1 MRGWGREETRGVNAH
16 PFDLGQ
22 WRRPGIACKPN
33 CPTKLTIMAWFD
45 QKKQIDA
52 LRQDVDE
59 LKRQFRGLELEWTS
73 VYDSTRRMLAKISR
87 RQQREDASEDTQ
99 RAEGENGATSGIES
113 SPSSLSARQQE
124 LNARILARRARLPQ
138 KGGE

>member
-1 MRGWGREETRGVNAH
+1 MRGWGRERTRGVFAH

-33 CPTKLTIMAWFD
+33 CPTKLTIMTWFD

-52 LRQDVDE
+52 LRQDVDD

-87 RQQREDASEDTQ
+87 RQQREDVAEDAQ
-99 RAEGENGATSGIES
+99 RAEGENGASGGADAV
-113 SPSSLSARQQE
+113 PSSLSARQQE
-124 LNARILARRARLPQ
+124 ITARILARRQRVPM